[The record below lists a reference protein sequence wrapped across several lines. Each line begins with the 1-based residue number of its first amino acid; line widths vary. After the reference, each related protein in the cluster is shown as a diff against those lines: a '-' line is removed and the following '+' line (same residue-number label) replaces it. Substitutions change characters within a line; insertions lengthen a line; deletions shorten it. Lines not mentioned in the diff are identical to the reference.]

1 MGNLILSFLQEQGIL
16 IVMGLLILE
25 GIVHQWAASRRYRR
39 LRDGIHSLSSFY
51 GQGEVS
57 RQAGQATYGKLTEMA
72 EPVPEITTGSRK
84 RGRRTSRRQ
93 EVGHAAPE
101 FAMGMEA
108 ALRSQPQESQR
119 SQPMQQSQQ
128 SQQSQQ
134 ELDAQLLYLK
144 QSLDRIAAGRDQ
156 KLEEEPREH
165 RKLTPEQEAII
176 ADILREY
183 LS

>member
-1 MGNLILSFLQEQGIL
+1 MGNLILNFLQEQGIL
-16 IVMGLLILE
+16 IVMGLMILE

-39 LRDGIHSLSSFY
+39 LRAGIQSLTATY
-51 GQGEVS
+51 GSGEVH
-57 RQAGQATYGKLTEMA
+57 RQAGQTTYGMGTETAA
-72 EPVPEITTGSRK
+72 ESVAEISNGSRK

-93 EVGHAAPE
+93 EVGRSAPE
-101 FAMGMEA
+101 IVNGLE
-108 ALRSQPQESQR
+108 RGQTRESQQPQK
-119 SQPMQQSQQ
+119 